1 MCLLLA
7 ALWLSQQLKT
17 FERVFEMNGMVA
29 ILAIVVVLIAAI
41 GVIRENRT
49 GKTLPPALI
58 VSLLVVSVVT
68 VVVALF

>member
-1 MCLLLA
+1 MWLLLGV
-7 ALWLSQQLKT
+7 LWLFQQLKT

-29 ILAIVVVLIAAI
+29 VLAIVVVLISAV
-41 GVIRENRT
+41 GFIRENRT